1 MTRSYIVENGGIVI
15 TGVQD
20 IYYNV
25 QNMGRAVAFY
35 RDVLGLAVTDE
46 SPHFTGLD
54 VAGVRLGLHWMG
66 GTAVPPI
73 PHDAHGSHAGG
84 SLTFRVSDIAVAR
97 EKLAAQGVKILG
109 SSDNPWGKLV
119 VFTDPD
125 GNVLKLMQPPE

>member
-1 MTRSYIVENGGIVI
+1 MI

-25 QNMGRAVAFY
+25 QDMGRAVAFY
-35 RDVLGLAVTDE
+35 RGVLGLAVTDE

-54 VAGVRLGLHWMG
+54 VAGVRLGLHWTG
-66 GTAVPPI
+66 GMAVPSI
-73 PHDAHGSHAGG
+73 PHDAHGAHSGG
-84 SLTFRVSDIAVAR
+84 SLTFRVDDIGAAR
-97 EKLAAQGVKILG
+97 ENLAAIGVNILG

-125 GNVLKLMQPPE
+125 GNVLKLMQPPR